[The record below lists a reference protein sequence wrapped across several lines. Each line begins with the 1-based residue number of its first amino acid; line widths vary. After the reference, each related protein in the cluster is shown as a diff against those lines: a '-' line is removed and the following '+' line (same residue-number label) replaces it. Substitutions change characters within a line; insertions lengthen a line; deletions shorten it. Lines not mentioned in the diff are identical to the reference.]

1 MSDSFVAALPQPAE
15 TPNILALSRF
25 IRETVTPANATTVLT
40 FGHTIIAG
48 IEQLFKAGVLLSP
61 SAYSL
66 KGNKVTLSVGAN
78 GTDEY
83 QLRYY
88 FTDN

>member
-1 MSDSFVAALPQPAE
+1 MSALPQNAE
-15 TPNILALSRF
+15 TPNVLALARF
-25 IRETVTPANATTVLT
+25 IREVLTPVNTTTVLT

-48 IEQLFKAGVLLSP
+48 TEQLFKAGVLLSP
-61 SAYSL
+61 AAYTL
-66 KGNKVTLSVGAN
+66 KGKKVTLGSAAN

-83 QLRYY
+83 QLHYY